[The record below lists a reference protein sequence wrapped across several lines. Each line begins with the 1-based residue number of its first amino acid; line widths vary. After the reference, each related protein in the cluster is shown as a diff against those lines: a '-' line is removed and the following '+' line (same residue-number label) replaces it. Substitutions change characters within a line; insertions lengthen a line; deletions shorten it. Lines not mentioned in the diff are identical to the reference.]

1 MLIGR
6 KPALELVLSLNIIQT
21 CKFFVLLVCCG
32 IVRVKVIKMM
42 KLNVDRIKSLADKR
56 EVFTD

>member
-21 CKFFVLLVCCG
+21 CKCFVDLVCCG

-42 KLNVDRIKSLADKR
+42 KLNVDRIKSLAEKGR
-56 EVFTD
+56 F